1 MRESTNIKI
10 LFFILH
16 ATVQILLR
24 HFTWAPL
31 HAPPRCIDSFSSTMK
46 GRGHRPTPCDLFSTP
61 MGNHEMLQCFLKS
74 SFFKKTSPITES
86 SKCFIRIMNTN
97 YSNKHCCLFNFEALR
112 CAAYWRIAL
121 RSGQYLL
128 QSKENTHTKF
138 QNSCCFFPNN
148 IKKLSLRY
156 VVVYVMELQG
166 LKQGPKVSNNWEDLL
181 SFSLENTKKLPAKEI
196 LFSRTFK
203 TQLISFYMF

>member
-1 MRESTNIKI
+1 M
-10 LFFILH
+10 
-16 ATVQILLR
+16 QILLR
-24 HFTWAPL
+24 HFTWAPPP
-31 HAPPRCIDSFSSTMK
+31 APPPPPCIDSFSSTMK
-46 GRGHRPTPCDLFSTP
+46 GRGHCPPPCDLFSTP

-97 YSNKHCCLFNFEALR
+97 YSNKHCWCLFNFEALR

-181 SFSLENTKKLPAKEI
+181 SFSLENTKNFQPKKSCFPELLKHS
-196 LFSRTFK
+196 LSVSTCFRLRYVWLKF
-203 TQLISFYMF
+203 